1 MSIPL
6 HHWLSKLSDMLGL
19 STAESFP
26 AGHAYARTR
35 WNKAYFDI
43 ASDLKPDE
51 IERRICDAISN
62 TPQVFGHIVN
72 PTPAMQRVLFGLIE
86 QRLRLNH
93 EREAGQLAAL
103 LLRAYDSPEIHE
115 ASPGLRTA
123 IASTRD
129 LELPTRVRAL
139 LAFLADMQSPF
150 GVIEMRG

>member
-1 MSIPL
+1 MSNPL
-6 HHWLSKLSDMLGL
+6 LHLLSKLSDMLGL

-26 AGHAYARTR
+26 AGHVYARTR

-43 ASDLKPDE
+43 ASDLKPDD

-62 TPQVFGHIVN
+62 TPQVFGHIIN

-93 EREAGQLAAL
+93 EREAGQLAVL
-103 LLRAYDSPEIHE
+103 LLKSYDSPDIHE
-115 ASPGLRTA
+115 AAPGLRA
-123 IASTRD
+123 SIASTD
-129 LELPTRVRAL
+129 GLEMPARVRTL

>member
-1 MSIPL
+1 MSNQL
-6 HHWLSKLSDMLGL
+6 FQWLSKLSDMLGL

-26 AGHAYARTR
+26 SGHAYARTR

-51 IERRICDAISN
+51 IERRICHAITN
-62 TPQVFGHIVN
+62 TPLVFAQIVN
-72 PTPAMQRVLFGLIE
+72 PTPGMQRVLFGLIE

-93 EREAGQLAAL
+93 EREAGQLAVL
-103 LLRAYDSPEIHE
+103 LLKAYASPDIHE
-115 ASPGLRTA
+115 AAPGLRHA
-123 IASTRD
+123 IAATEG